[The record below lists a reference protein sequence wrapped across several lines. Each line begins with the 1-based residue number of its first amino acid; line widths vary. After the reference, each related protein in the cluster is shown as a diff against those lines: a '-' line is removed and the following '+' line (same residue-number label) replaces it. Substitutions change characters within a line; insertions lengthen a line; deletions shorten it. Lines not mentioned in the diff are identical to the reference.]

1 MDQNKAVDSVDGS
14 IPSNRILFRIDVF
27 SLNVQYKSYKSCN
40 FSIAVDV
47 GNTRWNVPEFTC
59 ECDTCSDLLSICRS
73 RSSLYDLHNEWKQ
86 FSHQLETS
94 WRSFK
99 PIWHISTNFNLTYFA
114 FLETFCSPLEFQNKW
129 VETKSACTTWNLRLF
144 CRILELRPTHIM
156 FH

>member
-14 IPSNRILFRIDVF
+14 IPSNRILIRIDVF
-27 SLNVQYKSYKSCN
+27 SLNVQYKSYKSCD

-73 RSSLYDLHNEWKQ
+73 RSLKWKQ

-99 PIWHISTNFNLTYFA
+99 PIWHISTKFNLTYFA